1 MQYNIILCGVGG
13 QGILFLS
20 KFFIQVAMKAGLN
33 AKQSEIHGMAQR
45 GGSVFAHIRLSD
57 GEIYSPLIP
66 EHSADMII
74 SMEPLEIYRYTNF
87 LNKNTKLIINSTPF
101 KNINNY
107 PDETKII
114 EPLKANGAILI
125 ENASNITLAGC
136 ASKFLPI
143 EGYVFDEVLLELSK
157 KSQEMYE
164 KNKADFGKGQS
175 YDL

>member
-20 KFFIQVAMKAGLN
+20 KFFIQVAMRAGLN

-66 EHSADMII
+66 ERSADMVI
-74 SMEPLEIYRYTNF
+74 SMEPLEVYRYANF
-87 LNKNTKLIINSTPF
+87 INENTKLIVNSTPF

-107 PDETKII
+107 PDEEKII
-114 EPLKANGAILI
+114 AQLKDKGAYLL

-136 ASKFLPI
+136 ASKFLPVEKHI
-143 EGYVFDEVLLELSK
+143 FDEVLTELSK

-164 KNKADFGKGQS
+164 KNKADFEKGQN

>member
-1 MQYNIILCGVGG
+1 VQYNIILCGVGG

-66 EHSADMII
+66 ENCADMII
-74 SMEPLEIYRYTNF
+74 SMEPLEIYRYTKF
-87 LNKNTKLIINSTPF
+87 INKNTKLIVNSTPF

-107 PDETKII
+107 PDEEKII
-114 EPLKANGAILI
+114 SVLKENNAYLI
-125 ENASNITLAGC
+125 DNASNITLAGC

-143 EGYVFDEVLLELSK
+143 AKNVFDEVLSELSK

-164 KNKADFGKGQS
+164 KNKADFEKGQN

>member
-45 GGSVFAHIRLSD
+45 GGSVFAHLRLSD

-66 EHSADMII
+66 EHCADMVI
-74 SMEPLEIYRYTNF
+74 SMEPLEVYRYTNF
-87 LNKNTKLIINSTPF
+87 INKNTKLIVNATPF

-107 PDETKII
+107 PDEEKVLA
-114 EPLKANGAILI
+114 PLKQNGVFLI
-125 ENASNITLAGC
+125 ENAFNITLAGC
-136 ASKFLPI
+136 ASKFLPVNK
-143 EGYVFDEVLLELSK
+143 EVFSEVLSEMSK
-157 KSQEMYE
+157 KSQELYE
-164 KNKADFGKGQS
+164 KNKADFEKGQN